1 MRNENK
7 KLYDNFKNIILNEHY
22 KNTDNICRLG
32 ETITFKIFEN
42 NINSLNIHNLDL
54 NKLKIETDWFLSG
67 ETNIKLLKENNIN
80 TWDKKS
86 KNNDIG
92 KSYGY
97 HLKHYGHS
105 DGINQIDNIVNKIKT
120 NPDSRTLII
129 NIWHPEFL
137 GLYPPCIYSYQI
149 RILENKINLIV
160 IQRSCD
166 VINVLPI
173 NLIMSGY
180 ILSYFANKTGYNMD
194 KIIFQIGDAH
204 IYNKDITI

>member
-1 MRNENK
+1 MIKENK
-7 KLYDNFKNIILNEHY
+7 TIYDNFKNNILNEHY
-22 KNTDNICRLG
+22 KNSDNISRLG

-42 NINSLNIHNLDL
+42 NINSLNFNNLDL

-86 KNNDIG
+86 INNDIG

-97 HLKHYGHS
+97 HLKNYGH
-105 DGINQIDNIVNKIKT
+105 DNGINQIDNIINKIKT
-120 NPDSRTLII
+120 NPESRTLIM

-137 GLYPPCIYSYQI
+137 GMYPPCIYSYQI
-149 RILENKINLIV
+149 RIIENKINIIV

-166 VINVLPI
+166 VVNVLPI

-180 ILSYFANKTGYNMD
+180 ILSYFADKTGYNMD

-204 IYNKDITI
+204 IYNKDIIN